1 MKKKHLKL
9 GSCALMASL
18 LTLSSCVDNDYDLTK
33 DIDLTI
39 QVGGSEFAIP
49 GGETEPIKLSKILDI
64 EEDGVVKIDNEGN
77 YYLLQEGSE
86 QTTFISVSGFEI

>member
-33 DIDLTI
+33 DIELK
-39 QVGGSEFAIP
+39 
-49 GGETEPIKLSKILDI
+49 GENLQFEICTLSKWL
-64 EEDGVVKIDNEGN
+64 
-77 YYLLQEGSE
+77 
-86 QTTFISVSGFEI
+86 SGRSP

>member
-39 QVGGSEFAIP
+39 EVGGNSLFPE
-49 GGETEPIKLSKILDI
+49 EKLSR
-64 EEDGVVKIDNEGN
+64 
-77 YYLLQEGSE
+77 
-86 QTTFISVSGFEI
+86 

>member
-39 QVGGSEFAIP
+39 QVGWKRIRYSRRR
-49 GGETEPIKLSKILDI
+49 
-64 EEDGVVKIDNEGN
+64 N
-77 YYLLQEGSE
+77 
-86 QTTFISVSGFEI
+86 

>member
-33 DIDLTI
+33 DIDLTLRWAEAN
-39 QVGGSEFAIP
+39 SLFPE
-49 GGETEPIKLSKILDI
+49 EKLSR
-64 EEDGVVKIDNEGN
+64 
-77 YYLLQEGSE
+77 
-86 QTTFISVSGFEI
+86 

>member
-33 DIDLTI
+33 E
-39 QVGGSEFAIP
+39 EFY
-49 GGETEPIKLSKILDI
+49 KLKYCST
-64 EEDGVVKIDNEGN
+64 VV
-77 YYLLQEGSE
+77 YM
-86 QTTFISVSGFEI
+86 VPRA

>member
-39 QVGGSEFAIP
+39 GGRKRIRYSRRR
-49 GGETEPIKLSKILDI
+49 
-64 EEDGVVKIDNEGN
+64 N
-77 YYLLQEGSE
+77 
-86 QTTFISVSGFEI
+86 

>member
-49 GGETEPIKLSKILDI
+49 GGETEPI
-64 EEDGVVKIDNEGN
+64 
-77 YYLLQEGSE
+77 
-86 QTTFISVSGFEI
+86 